1 MASTIQVDKIQDTGG
16 NTIVESNGSGVATTI
31 IPTTYLG
38 SGTASSSTFLRGDQT
53 YATPVAGGITVADQW
68 RITTTFT
75 GNVQPITANWEQTDG
90 TAQGNLGTSMAV
102 ASGVWTFPST
112 GFYLVSWAISGN
124 ASADTRYTYSII
136 DATVNN
142 SSYGDIAYGWGS
154 ISIGTAGD
162 NWFTTR
168 AETIVDVT
176 DVSNVKVRFGVNS
189 PNSSLN
195 WVGDSS
201 TNYNCATFLRLGDT

>member
-1 MASTIQVDKIQDTGG
+1 MARGGTG
-16 NTIVESNGSGVATTI
+16 TTS
-31 IPTTYLG
+31 Y
-38 SGTASSSTFLRGDQT
+38 TA
-53 YATPVAGGITVADQW
+53 GITVADQW

-90 TAQGNLGTSMAV
+90 TAQGNMGSSMAV

-124 ASADTRYTYSII
+124 ASADTRYAYNII

-142 SSYGDIAYGWGS
+142 SSYTDIAYGWGS

-189 PNSSLN
+189 PNASLN

-201 TNYNCATFLRLGDT
+201 TNYNCATFIRLGDT

>member
-1 MASTIQVDKIQDTGG
+1 MALIKTNARSATALDATILTG
-16 NTIVESNGSGVATTI
+16 NLPAISGASLT
-31 IPTTYLG
+31 
-38 SGTASSSTFLRGDQT
+38 GT
-53 YATPVAGGITVADQW
+53 GITVTDQW

-102 ASGVWTFPST
+102 SSGIWTFPST
-112 GFYLVSWAISGN
+112 GFYLVSWNISGN
-124 ASADTRYTYSII
+124 ASADTRYAYNII

-142 SSYGDIAYGWGS
+142 SSYADIAYGWGS

-189 PNSSLN
+189 PNASLN

-201 TNYNCATFLRLGDT
+201 TNYNCATFIRLGDT